1 MGRGG
6 GHRSD
11 TLVTLAPRDSGI
23 ILGYL
28 GLMLTELAQWLG
40 VAVVDLITFT
50 AITLVVITLVVTFA
64 LSVKPK
70 RLKAPTLKQY
80 NAELFKRRME
90 LEELSYS
97 MLNDIKMGGGK
108 AGLIRIDHV
117 MRLPASILLIISA
130 PPDVVGQVRC
140 NQNAGQWKY
149 VRADH
154 SVGTFI
160 NPVLQL
166 HPLIGAIRSRFP
178 LVRVRVL
185 CVFPRQADFGGRA
198 VKTACL
204 PDDLVKMIREMA
216 AEDGTPQQAM
226 DAAWDS
232 LSIALRQG
240 SGAAETNSNEGNG
253 RRAG

>member
-1 MGRGG
+1 
-6 GHRSD
+6 
-11 TLVTLAPRDSGI
+11 
-23 ILGYL
+23 
-28 GLMLTELAQWLG
+28 MLTELAQWFG

-90 LEELSYS
+90 LEELSYP

-108 AGLIRIDHV
+108 AGTIRIDHV
-117 MRLPASILLIISA
+117 MRLPASILLVISA
-130 PPDVVGQVRC
+130 PADVAGQVRC
-140 NQNAGQWKY
+140 IQNAGQWKY

-154 SVGTFI
+154 TVGTFI

-166 HPLIGAIRSRFP
+166 HPLITAIRSRFP
-178 LVRVRVL
+178 LVRVRVM
-185 CVFPRQADFGGRA
+185 CVFPRNADFGGRT
-198 VKTACL
+198 VKTACM
-204 PDDLVKMIREMA
+204 PEDLVKMIREMA

-226 DAAWDS
+226 DAAWES

-240 SGAAETNSNEGNG
+240 GGATETSGSESKG

>member
-1 MGRGG
+1 
-6 GHRSD
+6 
-11 TLVTLAPRDSGI
+11 
-23 ILGYL
+23 
-28 GLMLTELAQWLG
+28 MLNEVAKWFG
-40 VAVVDLITFT
+40 VAVVDLISFS
-50 AITLVVITLVVTFA
+50 AIALVVITLVVTFA

-70 RLKAPTLKQY
+70 RIKPTSIKQY

-90 LEELSYS
+90 LEELSYP
-97 MLNDIKMGGGK
+97 MLNDVKIGGGK
-108 AGLIRIDHV
+108 AGLVRIDNV
-117 MRLPASILLIISA
+117 LRLPASILLIMSA
-130 PPDVVGQVRC
+130 PPDVAGQVRC

-149 VRADH
+149 VKPDH
-154 SVGTFI
+154 TVGAFI

-166 HPLIGAIRSRFP
+166 HPLITAIRSRFP

-204 PDDLVKMIREMA
+204 PDDMVKMIREMA
-216 AEDGTPQQAM
+216 AEDGAQNQAM

-232 LSIALRQG
+232 LSVALKQG
-240 SGAAETNSNEGNG
+240 SAEAESNSNNAKG